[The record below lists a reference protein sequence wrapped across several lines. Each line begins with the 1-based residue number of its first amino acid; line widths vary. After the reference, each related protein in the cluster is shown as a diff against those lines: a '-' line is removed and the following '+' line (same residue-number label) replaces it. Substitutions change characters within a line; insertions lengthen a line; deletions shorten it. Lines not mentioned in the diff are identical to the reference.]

1 MKYFFL
7 IINGLSM
14 LGLLMVVAVLMISE
28 IIGYDKTDHFL
39 ENFGIPFNT
48 NHLIVLGFVFLLIL
62 IIVMVLKR
70 KNN

>member
-39 ENFGIPFNT
+39 ESFGILFNT

>member
-39 ENFGIPFNT
+39 ESFAIPFNT

>member
-7 IINGLSM
+7 IITGLSM

-28 IIGYDKTDHFL
+28 IIGYDKTGHFL
-39 ENFGIPFNT
+39 ESLGIPFNT

>member
-7 IINGLSM
+7 IITGLSM

-28 IIGYDKTDHFL
+28 IMGYDKTDHFL
-39 ENFGIPFNT
+39 ESFTIPFNT